1 MKSKFLPVLLVILIL
16 LNGVL
21 VFILIKKTHQK
32 KVNHPERNFLTEQLK
47 FSENQKE
54 KFIMLDE
61 LHKQN
66 MESLSYQ
73 LKKQKDILF
82 NSFGKDQ
89 IDIDSLVN
97 ITGGIES
104 QKDFEV
110 FSFFKSVREICTTEQ
125 QQKFDVIIN
134 KAIKGGQQGPPR
146 NGGNHPPIEGGMPP
160 PR

>member
-16 LNGVL
+16 LNGAL
-21 VFILIKKTHQK
+21 VFILIKKPHQK

-104 QKDFEV
+104 QKDLEV

-146 NGGNHPPIEGGMPP
+146 NGKNHPPREGGMPP